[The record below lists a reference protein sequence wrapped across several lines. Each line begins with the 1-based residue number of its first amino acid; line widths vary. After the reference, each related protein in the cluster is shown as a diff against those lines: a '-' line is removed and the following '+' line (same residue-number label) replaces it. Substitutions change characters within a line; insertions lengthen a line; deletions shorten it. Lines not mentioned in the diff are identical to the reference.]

1 MEVGLRSKNSIN
13 QTPGGQVR
21 CRMDIYRYTAPIG
34 GDTNRHKD
42 KKFQLAIVAIFNHD
56 HYHHHHEGQLV
67 SI

>member
-42 KKFQLAIVAIFNHD
+42 KEIKSSSWLLWPFLLIMTVKIVKQSD
-56 HYHHHHEGQLV
+56 
-67 SI
+67 